1 MDANL
6 RDTAAKN
13 VVEYI
18 FIHHQDCSTV
28 YTTKLN
34 KICNL
39 TNKVE
44 NWSCIH
50 IRNRINSKI

>member
-1 MDANL
+1 MDTNL

-44 NWSCIH
+44 N
-50 IRNRINSKI
+50 